1 MPPHCLLDPA
11 FSSRTWHLLHQLLDG
26 GSGGPT
32 KEVRE
37 GEERRG
43 EERGEE
49 SPPRRHRH
57 TGRGKGRDFV
67 MYREPSLHP
76 TEALGRPKR
85 NTSAQTDCRYRAAY
99 THIRPVVGWESV
111 GVAGGVGQRERSRV
125 AETSAKLN
133 RRFRKAEI

>member
-1 MPPHCLLDPA
+1 MGARRLAAPHSASWILP
-11 FSSRTWHLLHQLLDG
+11 FLHVLGIYYISYLMGVRAAQQKR
-26 GSGGPT
+26 SG
-32 KEVRE
+32 KER
-37 GEERRG
+37 
-43 EERGEE
+43 RGEE

-67 MYREPSLHP
+67 MYRELSLHP

-111 GVAGGVGQRERSRV
+111 GVEPVESGKEREAGLQRPLLSKVGSWP
-125 AETSAKLN
+125 
-133 RRFRKAEI
+133 F